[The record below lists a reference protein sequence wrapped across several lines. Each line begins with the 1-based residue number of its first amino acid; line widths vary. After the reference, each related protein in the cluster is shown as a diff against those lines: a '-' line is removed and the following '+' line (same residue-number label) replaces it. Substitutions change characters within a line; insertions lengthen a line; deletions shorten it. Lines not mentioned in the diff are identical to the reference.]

1 MAHPRCDSMAFL
13 IILTAIVW
21 ASFIYGYVSTP
32 SQSSSQLLSSS
43 SSSSPTTTSH
53 VGYQHLSLVYIF
65 APGSQTLI
73 GPFLDEDCHASN
85 NFAIKQVFCFLWC
98 KMPIPLSICFI
109 EILIWYTISFC
120 IYIWKVDGLLVL
132 QHKHL
137 CSGGGSLCHLSCYWH
152 KGESQDSQN
161 EPFFVFLVNVL
172 YLLRAWTSNL
182 HKMSSISLKYCSL
195 CFCCCLQVKRFETL
209 KLTIQIQGLVQ
220 KPCATDSI

>member
-1 MAHPRCDSMAFL
+1 MGYSTS
-13 IILTAIVW
+13 IIA
-21 ASFIYGYVSTP
+21 
-32 SQSSSQLLSSS
+32 
-43 SSSSPTTTSH
+43 
-53 VGYQHLSLVYIF
+53 LVYIF

-195 CFCCCLQVKRFETL
+195 CFVVVCKKKSKVKIL
-209 KLTIQIQGLVQ
+209 KLSIQIQVWCKSLVPQ
-220 KPCATDSI
+220 TQYKHIFFFKI